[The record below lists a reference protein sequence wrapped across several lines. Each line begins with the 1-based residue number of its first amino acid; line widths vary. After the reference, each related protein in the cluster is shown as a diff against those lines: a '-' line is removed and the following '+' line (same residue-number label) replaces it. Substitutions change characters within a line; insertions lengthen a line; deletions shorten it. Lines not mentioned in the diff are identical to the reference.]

1 MKGIIFLEPIKY
13 PREYPRKLKMRRD
26 VSGHFRT
33 TRKGVELFVLVMAFA
48 LGYLDIAG
56 FLHDTVDQAVTII
69 NAPAPESRE
78 ISLEWFWFAD
88 TFVAI
93 AFNVFDKHVN
103 AF

>member
-1 MKGIIFLEPIKY
+1 MELIKY
-13 PREYPRKLKMRRD
+13 PREYPRKLKIRRD

-33 TRKGVELFVLVMAFA
+33 TRKGVELFVLVMTFA

-56 FLHDTVDQAVTII
+56 FPHDAVDQTVTII
-69 NAPAPESRE
+69 NAPTPESRE
-78 ISLEWFWFAD
+78 IPLEWLRFAD

-93 AFNVFDKHVN
+93 AFNIFDKHVN